1 MALIRLRRLTCTAG
15 VDERRIR
22 LIVGPPE
29 ALWSAHVEIGNR
41 LAELKTPA
49 KRANTTTVR
58 GGGRINYQTK
68 HHVMLLSRGVL
79 KGCDCSETLRGA
91 TRDKIPLIE
100 FHW

>member
-41 LAELKTPA
+41 LAELKTTA
-49 KRANTTTVR
+49 KRANTTTVA
-58 GGGRINYQTK
+58 
-68 HHVMLLSRGVL
+68 S
-79 KGCDCSETLRGA
+79 GA
-91 TRDKIPLIE
+91 TDELTTERNTT
-100 FHW
+100 